1 MKLTPTQQR
10 LVDLMQRGYTLM
22 WWGYNGPELEGFP
35 HWPQVRTVR
44 ALIRDGVLRWGTPHN
59 QTQCEAGIFPVVL
72 TEEWKG

>member
-22 WWGYNGPELEGFP
+22 WGPFGPELAGHP

-44 ALIRDGVLRWGTPHN
+44 ALIRDGVLRMGPANN